1 MRSKTQQVD
10 DKEMNIKNEK
20 IRLWKFVK
28 LYSFLLN
35 DYDVVCLKK
44 HFHGIKA

>member
-1 MRSKTQQVD
+1 MGSKTQQVD

-20 IRLWKFVK
+20 IRWWKFVK
-28 LYSFLLN
+28 LRSFLLN
-35 DYDVVCLKK
+35 DNDVMCLKK